1 MTWPVSVPTCPHPKA
16 TPHSSSEGSFTVS
29 LRTQRVP
36 FSSST
41 LREFDPNLGR
51 HDDFLLVGPY
61 IFAQKTDSDNMIN
74 LYVSYKRQPFRRA
87 MIPTTDPHQ
96 VCPSH
101 NSSSTHILSPL
112 STQNYIVS
120 HIDELQASVI
130 VEHLS
135 GQFNLYLS
143 DLTGVYFSLSLPDIV
158 YDNRTGTDLQ
168 LVSIWHGSCRGEASY
183 DVVCVCN
190 RLKE

>member
-1 MTWPVSVPTCPHPKA
+1 
-16 TPHSSSEGSFTVS
+16 
-29 LRTQRVP
+29 
-36 FSSST
+36 
-41 LREFDPNLGR
+41 
-51 HDDFLLVGPY
+51 
-61 IFAQKTDSDNMIN
+61 MIN
-74 LYVSYKRQPFRRA
+74 LYVSYGRQPFRRA

-135 GQFNLYLS
+135 GQFNLYIS
-143 DLTGVYFSLSLPDIV
+143 DLSGVYFSLSLPNIV
-158 YDNRTGTDLQ
+158 VERGSGVDLE
-168 LVSIWHGSCRGEASY
+168 LVCPSLAYVQFSQQ
-183 DVVCVCN
+183 VVMY
-190 RLKE
+190 RLKV